1 MSVRCTVLS
10 SMFIQKV
17 RRCSFVHILGK
28 LYLCIEACNNIDEM
42 IETKEK
48 IEDEIMEDEMD
59 ENQAVDDNKPP
70 SSPSHATT
78 R

>member
-10 SMFIQKV
+10 TMFIQKS
-17 RRCSFVHILGK
+17 RRCSFVHILT
-28 LYLCIEACNNIDEM
+28 LPLLEACNGIDEM